1 MYFINIYYYMKN
13 LLTEKQYLELTIS
26 ELYNEIASYGENE
39 IGAKPLMES
48 ILKEEKG
55 KSIIEDIVE
64 DLKLAPKF
72 IFTFGTGITA
82 FYEPLEKLLNGGGLQ
97 LDDYNIYLLII
108 TAIAGILNETDYSKL
123 VEVLREKGLLPMLG
137 TVKEFILNTEKLLKE
152 VVKKSL
158 GATYGLLDILG
169 FTSLLVPS
177 MTIISNVIL
186 DYGVTMSS
194 MTSLFNG
201 LILATISYGVK
212 SVIKKIKN
220 KLS

>member
-1 MYFINIYYYMKN
+1 MKN

-39 IGAKPLMES
+39 IGVVPLMES

-55 KSIIEDIVE
+55 KTIIQDIVE

-72 IFTFGTGITA
+72 IFTFGTGVTA
-82 FYEPLEKLLNGGGLQ
+82 FYEPLSKLLDGSGLQ

-108 TAIAGILNETDYSKL
+108 TAIAGILNETDYNKL
-123 VEVLREKGLLPMLG
+123 VEALREKGLLPMLG
-137 TVKEFILNTEKLLKE
+137 HVKEFILNTEKLLKE

-158 GATYGLLDILG
+158 GATYSLLDILG

-177 MTIISNVIL
+177 MSIISKVIL
-186 DYGVTMSS
+186 ENGITMNS
-194 MTSLFNG
+194 MTSLFSG
-201 LILATISYGVK
+201 LILATIAYSAK

>member
-1 MYFINIYYYMKN
+1 MKN

-26 ELYNEIASYGENE
+26 ELYNDIASYGDNE
-39 IGAKPLMES
+39 IEAKTLMES

-55 KSIIEDIVE
+55 KTIIEDIVE

-82 FYEPLEKLLNGGGLQ
+82 FYEPLSKLLDGSGLQ

-108 TAIAGILNETDYSKL
+108 TAIAGIINETDYDVL
-123 VEVLREKGLLPMLG
+123 VEEVKKRGLLKTLG
-137 TVKEFILNTEKLLKE
+137 KVKEFILNTEKLLKE
-152 VVKKSL
+152 VTKKSL
-158 GATYGLLDILG
+158 GISYTLLDILG

-177 MTIISNVIL
+177 MSIISKVIL
-186 DYGVTMSS
+186 ENGITMNS
-194 MTSLFNG
+194 MTSLFSG
-201 LILATISYGVK
+201 LILATIAYSAK

>member
-123 VEVLREKGLLPMLG
+123 VVVLREKGLLPMLG

-158 GATYGLLDILG
+158 GATYSLLDILG

-177 MTIISNVIL
+177 MDVISNAIL
-186 DYGVTMSS
+186 EYGVTMGS

-201 LILATISYGVK
+201 LILATISYGAK

>member
-1 MYFINIYYYMKN
+1 MKN

-26 ELYNEIASYGENE
+26 ELYNEIASYGDNE
-39 IGAKPLMES
+39 IGAKTLMES

-97 LDDYNIYLLII
+97 LGDYNIYLLII

-137 TVKEFILNTEKLLKE
+137 TVREFILNTEKLLKE

-177 MTIISNVIL
+177 MTVISNAIL

-201 LILATISYGVK
+201 LILATISYGAK

>member
-82 FYEPLEKLLNGGGLQ
+82 FYGPLEKLLNGGGLQ